1 MVVGEKISIKDKHSW
16 VAGDGKEDKG
26 TRDISSSLASMK
38 HIELFIQIIV
48 NRDLRFQAQWGDP
61 SMSDRYDCLDIEAIY
76 APPTL
81 LT

>member
-38 HIELFIQIIV
+38 HKRL
-48 NRDLRFQAQWGDP
+48 
-61 SMSDRYDCLDIEAIY
+61 IY
-76 APPTL
+76 PDHCQQGLKILSTMGRAKHVRQM
-81 LT
+81 

>member
-26 TRDISSSLASMK
+26 TRDISSSLVCMRHIKVIYPDHCQQGLKIQDTMGRAK
-38 HIELFIQIIV
+38 HD
-48 NRDLRFQAQWGDP
+48 R
-61 SMSDRYDCLDIEAIY
+61 RYDGMAIKVIY

-81 LT
+81 LS